1 MIPAR
6 AVLAVVLVALC
17 AAPAWAARVTGIVV
31 DPAGR
36 PVELANVRV
45 SALRAGAVTN
55 AQGAFALELP
65 EGPVV
70 LEATQIGYQ
79 PVRLDLVIAAGIAPL
94 RIVLREAP
102 VPVSEVVVAASSFG
116 KSGKSEGATL
126 RRIDVF
132 TTPGG
137 AADVF
142 QSLRAMPGI
151 NAPNEGA
158 ALFVRGGDPSETVVR
173 LDGGEIGHP
182 YHYEGASGGL
192 FSTLDAYMLKSAF
205 FSSGGF
211 SARYGGALSGV
222 MDIETQDPMNLRT
235 VTVGANLVGGGV
247 STSWALVP
255 DKVSLVGSV
264 RASNVQ
270 LLEQLYGA
278 SRDYVSAP
286 RSADAA
292 GRLLYRY
299 SPTGRLSFLYL
310 GSGDRASVSSDYL
323 NFSGVYTGESRNQIA
338 AVQWQ
343 EGIGRSIALRG
354 HVGYQQ
360 YLSDWTFGPMAATER
375 EKRIQAQLDAVWAA
389 SPQHELSTG
398 FRFAR
403 RADDLVGVYPAD
415 STDLQPGAP
424 VRYHD
429 TRPRQSMP
437 GGYIEDKI
445 RLWGPVY
452 ATLGV
457 RADRASLVDT
467 WTIDPRAALAW
478 RISDRQTVR
487 VAAGRYHQLASP
499 EYLDPVYGNPT
510 LGPLAA
516 DHVIAGYEW
525 LAEESNVRIE
535 FYRKRYDDLV
545 TQSAETY
552 YANEGHGEANGVD
565 LFARTR
571 SGPYTGWISYGY
583 LDSRRLEGDVTTEVP
598 SPYGVRHSLTLVAS
612 VQLPGFWQMGGRFG
626 FTTGRP
632 YTPVVGATYDPSRDL
647 WRPIEGPEYSAE
659 MPQYHRLD
667 VRLTR
672 LFTMPAGLGLPE
684 SGLSVLYLEAMNVL
698 DTPNILE
705 YTYNEDYTERHEMLS
720 YFSRRMVVAGFAL
733 TW

>member
-1 MIPAR
+1 MKSTRVLLAI
-6 AVLAVVLVALC
+6 VLAAMC
-17 AAPAWAARVTGIVV
+17 AAPAWAARVTGVVV
-31 DPAGR
+31 DAAGR

-45 SALRAGAVTN
+45 AAHRAGAVTD
-55 AQGAFALELP
+55 AQGAFSLELP
-65 EGPVV
+65 EGAVTI
-70 LEATQIGYQ
+70 EATQIGYTA
-79 PVRLDLVIAAGIAPL
+79 VRLDLLVATATAPI

-116 KSGKSEGATL
+116 KAGKSEGATL
-126 RRIDVF
+126 RRLDVF

-158 ALFVRGGDPSETVVR
+158 ALFVRGGDPSETIVR
-173 LDGGEIGHP
+173 IDGGEIGHP

-235 VTVGANLVGGGV
+235 VSVGANLVGGGM

-255 DKVSLVGSV
+255 DKLSVVGSV
-264 RASNVQ
+264 RASNVD

-278 SRDYVSAP
+278 SRDYVLPP

-299 SPTGRLSFLYL
+299 SPSGRLSFLYL

-323 NFSGVYTGESRNQIA
+323 NYSGVYTGESRNQVA
-338 AVQWQ
+338 TLQWQ
-343 EGIGRSIALRG
+343 EAIGRSVALRG
-354 HVGYQQ
+354 SAGYQQ
-360 YLSDWTFGPMAATER
+360 YQSEWSFGPTQGTER
-375 EKRIQAQLDAVWAA
+375 ERRLQGTFDAVWAA
-389 SPQHELSTG
+389 SPRHELSAG
-398 FRFAR
+398 VRFVR

-415 STDLQPGAP
+415 STDLHPGAP

-429 TRPRQSMP
+429 TRPRLANP
-437 GGYIEDKI
+437 GGYVEDKI

-457 RADRASLVDT
+457 RTDRVSLADT
-467 WTIDPRAALAW
+467 WTVDPRAAVAW
-478 RISDRQTVR
+478 RINDRQTVR
-487 VAAGRYHQLASP
+487 VAAGRYHQPANP
-499 EYLDPVYGNPT
+499 EYLDPVYGNPS

-525 LAEESNVRIE
+525 LAEESNVRID
-535 FYRKRYDDLV
+535 FYRKRYDDLI

-552 YANEGHGEANGVD
+552 YANQGHGEARGVD
-565 LFARTR
+565 VFARTR
-571 SGPYTGWISYGY
+571 SGPYTGWVSYGF
-583 LDSRRLEGDVTTEVP
+583 LDSRRLEGDAVTEVP
-598 SPYGVRHSLTLVAS
+598 SPYGVRHSLTLVGS
-612 VQLPGFWQMGGRFG
+612 VQLPGAWQLGGRLG
-626 FTTGRP
+626 VTSGRP
-632 YTPVVGATYDPSRDL
+632 YTPVIGATYDPTRDIH
-647 WRPIEGPEYSAE
+647 RPIEGEQYSAL

-667 VRLTR
+667 VRVTR
-672 LFTMPAGLGLPE
+672 LFTMPAALGLPE
-684 SGLSVLYLEAMNVL
+684 SGMSVLYLETLNVL
-698 DTPNILE
+698 DTPNVLE
-705 YTYNEDYTERHEMLS
+705 YVYNDDYSERREVLS